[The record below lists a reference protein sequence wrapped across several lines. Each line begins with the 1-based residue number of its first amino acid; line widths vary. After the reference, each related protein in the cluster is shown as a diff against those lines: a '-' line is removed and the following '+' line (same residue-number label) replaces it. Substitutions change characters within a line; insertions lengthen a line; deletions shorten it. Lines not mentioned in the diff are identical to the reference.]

1 MNMRVSSI
9 RLPVELDRRLE
20 MLSYTTGRQRAFFI
34 RKALE
39 LTVTEFERVYL
50 KEQVQPDPARIG
62 AVRVDEQ

>member
-20 MLSYTTGRQRAFFI
+20 LLSYRTGRQRAFFI

-50 KEQVQPDPARIG
+50 EEQVQPDPARIG
-62 AVRVDEQ
+62 AMRLDEQ